1 MAVAVQEQIYCY
13 SNRVV
18 LGKDYS
24 FLSIS
29 FLFRN
34 MKRFKIKMI
43 ILTSWVLH
51 FFLKAPPYK
60 TVDGIGRVKVGE
72 GEGSHM

>member
-51 FFLKAPPYK
+51 FFLKERKYLNFDLGLGLFRMK
-60 TVDGIGRVKVGE
+60 ICNE
-72 GEGSHM
+72 